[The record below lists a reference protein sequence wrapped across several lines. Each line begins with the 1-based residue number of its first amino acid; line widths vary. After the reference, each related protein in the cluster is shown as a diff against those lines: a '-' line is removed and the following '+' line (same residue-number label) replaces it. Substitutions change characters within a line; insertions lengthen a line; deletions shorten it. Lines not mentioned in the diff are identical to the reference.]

1 MVKLIPVSV
10 ACCGFLTS
18 NQNVLICAAHIKK
31 VIARLYFFILRSKIT
46 EKNNRSEISAE
57 VRNFASHRMSLR
69 PNIYM
74 AT

>member
-46 EKNNRSEISAE
+46 EKE
-57 VRNFASHRMSLR
+57 
-69 PNIYM
+69 
-74 AT
+74 